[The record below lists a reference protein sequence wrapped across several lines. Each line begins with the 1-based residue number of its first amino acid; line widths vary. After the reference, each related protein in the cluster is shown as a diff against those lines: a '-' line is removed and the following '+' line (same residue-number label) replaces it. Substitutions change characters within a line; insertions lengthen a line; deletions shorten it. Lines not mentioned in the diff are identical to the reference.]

1 MVAPHLARGIGWRRR
16 RDLLI
21 YPALISLGVSV
32 LAACTGQWPYSPP
45 QTSAVRPLAWL
56 SPPPSARPTRKP
68 KPPLATDA
76 PVPDA
81 GGEVLA
87 RTEPA
92 PAMAAPGATSAFPP
106 PGSAAPS
113 PPDAPATHSS
123 LPRASE
129 LIGLNQLGATRLLG
143 TAAEQFEQPPAAVWR
158 YKNATCE
165 LDLFFYLDLRSNQ
178 MRTLHYALKGD
189 GGNTVRRQDCLE
201 SLHAARSN

>member
-1 MVAPHLARGIGWRRR
+1 MF
-16 RDLLI
+16 I
-21 YPALISLGVSV
+21 YPAFISLGVSV
-32 LAACTGQWPYSPP
+32 LAACTGQWPYSP
-45 QTSAVRPLAWL
+45 SAVRPLAWV

-68 KPPLATDA
+68 KPLLATDV

-92 PAMAAPGATSAFPP
+92 PAMPAPGPTSAFPP

-113 PPDAPATHSS
+113 PPDAPATNS
-123 LPRASE
+123 LPQANK
-129 LIGLNQLGATRLLG
+129 LIGLDQAAVTRLLG
-143 TAAEQFEQPPAAVWR
+143 AAAEEFEQPPAAVWR

-165 LDLFFYLDLRSNQ
+165 LDLFFYLDLRSNR
-178 MRTLHYALKGD
+178 MRTLHYAVKGD
-189 GGNTVRRQDCLE
+189 GGDAAKRGDCLG